1 MNVLITLPKHL
12 LNKILSGEKKFE
24 MRKCLP
30 KNMKLGEDGFFVVE
44 KGTNEVKC
52 WCRVDSYISKVMN
65 ADIAEQYSNDLC
77 VTPKFILN
85 YAHEGKKVY
94 LWQIGKVIEIQD
106 LCRDSLCVDK
116 NPQQF
121 AYCPLSYGE
130 SY

>member
-1 MNVLITLPKHL
+1 MSRTTKKTTITVIKDTYEFYL
-12 LNKILSGEKKFE
+12 
-24 MRKCLP
+24 
-30 KNMKLGEDGFFVVE
+30 D
-44 KGTNEVKC
+44 
-52 WCRVDSYISKVMN
+52 
-65 ADIAEQYSNDLC
+65 DLC